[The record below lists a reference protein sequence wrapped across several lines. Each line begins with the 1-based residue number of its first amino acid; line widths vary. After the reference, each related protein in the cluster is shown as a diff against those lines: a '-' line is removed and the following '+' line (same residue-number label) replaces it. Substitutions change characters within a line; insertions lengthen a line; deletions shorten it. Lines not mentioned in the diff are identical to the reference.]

1 MYIINPW
8 FFYFVEVIPKIGT
21 TLFIVSL
28 IAIVACALNLV
39 DHLEKGTSIDSNK
52 NHLLFFVIMMI
63 ISILFPEE
71 ETIYKMGIASITTT
85 ENVKI
90 AVTESKELYNFLKDE
105 IADAAKFIIDYQN
118 EEGEKND
125 KNWEYRSV

>member
-8 FFYFVEVIPKIGT
+8 FFYLVEVIPKIGT
-21 TLFIVSL
+21 TLFIIS
-28 IAIVACALNLV
+28 AISIVTCALNLV
-39 DHLEKGTSIDSNK
+39 DHLEKGMSINSNK
-52 NHLLFFVIMMI
+52 KHLLFFVVMMI

-105 IADAAKFIIDYQN
+105 IADAAKFIIDYQKG
-118 EEGEKND
+118 EGEKD
-125 KNWEYRSV
+125 AKGK

>member
-1 MYIINPW
+1 MHIINPW
-8 FFYFVEVIPKIGT
+8 FFYLVEVVPKIGT
-21 TLFIVSL
+21 TLFIVSS

-39 DHLEKGTSIDSNK
+39 DHLEKGMNINSNK
-52 NHLLFFVIMMI
+52 KHLLFFVIMMI
-63 ISILFPEE
+63 ISLLFPKE

-85 ENVKI
+85 DNIKI

-118 EEGEKND
+118 RKGEKENV
-125 KNWEYRSV
+125 KNK